1 MSTLSRCGEAG
12 SPASWWVPESP
23 TKESFLAHQV
33 TYEQPNPRVDAPT
46 LGVVSGSAALWL
58 TDIVESLIGLTLVTG
73 HLLRAG
79 LWRSVS
85 PSSGSCHPC
94 ARCRITFV
102 KETL

>member
-1 MSTLSRCGEAG
+1 MAKRFSRIVVGAG
-12 SPASWWVPESP
+12 ITNQGVV
-23 TKESFLAHQV
+23 LAHQV

-46 LGVVSGSAALWL
+46 LGVVSGSPALWL
-58 TDIVESLIGLTLVTG
+58 NDIVESLIGLTLVTG